1 MTLQGALAALL
12 LRGPAH
18 GYDLHGTLDAELGP
32 LWATRPSQVYATL
45 GRLIRD
51 GMANSKRIPQANR
64 PDRHVFTLTEAGR
77 EFGER
82 YLFEEGPAE
91 ELVVRLAIARLVM
104 PHRFDGLID
113 VMSNQRSAELHGL
126 RQLRSASQRGFQ
138 PEAIGI
144 EVSRIEAELRWLDKL
159 RNEAAEV
166 TSRPPARQD
175 EEEDLDQLA

>member
-1 MTLQGALAALL
+1 MSLQGALTALL
-12 LRGPAH
+12 LRGSAH
-18 GYDLHGTLDAELGP
+18 GYDLQATLDAELGP
-32 LWATRPSQVYATL
+32 LWATRPSQVYTTL

-51 GMANSKRIPQANR
+51 GMANSKRVPQANR
-64 PDRHVFTLTEAGR
+64 PDRHVFTLTDDGR

-104 PHRFDGLID
+104 AHRFSELID
-113 VMSNQRSAELHGL
+113 VMIDQRSAELHGL
-126 RQLRSASQRGFQ
+126 RHLRSLSERGFQ

-159 RNEAAEV
+159 RSRAAEV
-166 TSRPPARQD
+166 TSRPPARL
-175 EEEDLDQLA
+175 EEDDIDQLA